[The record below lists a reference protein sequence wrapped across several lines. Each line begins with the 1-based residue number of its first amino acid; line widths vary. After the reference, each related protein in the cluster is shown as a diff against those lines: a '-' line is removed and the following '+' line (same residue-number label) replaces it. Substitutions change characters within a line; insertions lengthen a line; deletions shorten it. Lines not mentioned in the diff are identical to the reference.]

1 MHLGGG
7 LATVGGDGARGGH
20 QGEGGL
26 VLCRLAEDKF
36 SASAERNKVVAPGTD
51 GPHLWLDSNMSR
63 LSSDVEQNIVQ
74 LCKTHCRLVT
84 LSRRQKP
91 TLAGRRYRS
100 MSPAG
105 RQRLQFYNEFVK
117 W

>member
-36 SASAERNKVVAPGTD
+36 SASAERNKVAAPGTEC
-51 GPHLWLDSNMSR
+51 PHL
-63 LSSDVEQNIVQ
+63 
-74 LCKTHCRLVT
+74 
-84 LSRRQKP
+84 
-91 TLAGRRYRS
+91 
-100 MSPAG
+100 
-105 RQRLQFYNEFVK
+105 
-117 W
+117 